1 MEKFEK
7 TITGK
12 DAKVQGAEESIP
24 KMNSLITHLMKLLY
38 SIDYNGSGYQMIYTG
53 KWMLIMTQDINQL

>member
-12 DAKVQGAEESIP
+12 DTNVQGVEKSIP
-24 KMNSLITHLMKLLY
+24 KMNSLLTHPMKLLY
-38 SIDYNGSGYQMIYTG
+38 SIDYNGSGYHMIYTG